1 MKKKSLAA
9 LLAALTVLVTACT
22 PDGGKPGPAQPSPT
36 QRSVP
41 AGNPDRDQAE
51 VRRRLAAVD
60 PCALLDPRIT
70 AGFGLRPQLVS
81 STPSDCRVQDD
92 GVQAVIYRNS
102 SASQRHWQDRIELG
116 GVVAYRSSRSTGR
129 CTISLPV
136 DFEHAITLAQDSLS
150 AYDCTQPEA
159 YAKSIAPRLRDD
171 PASFARKDSRPGV
184 AVCDVLATALGE
196 LPPGESVAPRK
207 TFDSNLSECGVW
219 RDAAASLGGPV
230 YARKALT
237 LAYRQPLA
245 QMRTG
250 GGWQDDEVRKIAGTD
265 VLFWKDSGAGCTLL
279 WDAWPEQTPVA
290 DRVVQAQA
298 EAADCDGAV
307 SLAEKLIPALA
318 KATPQAPG
326 KSSLVYAASEP
337 DVAGIGACAHVQDQ
351 DLRKCAPATDAA
363 APSDQ
368 RQTVAH
374 GAADANTL
382 CTAAAPTVR
391 KLAGSGLEPVTVVSQ
406 GSGGLN
412 ASVLPVLC
420 EFVEPTHSLVVRVGA
435 VAALP
440 LNSKLLLTETR
451 YAKDT
456 ELAGHAAKTASGEA
470 LRGAPDTRRTALVA
484 DTTADKPG
492 LLLIEMSAFPD
503 RGQGTGTG
511 TGTTSPAV
519 SERLNGFDDL
529 ATTLTRELLGAR

>member
-9 LLAALTVLVTACT
+9 LLTALTALVTACT
-22 PDGGKPGPAQPSPT
+22 PDGGKPAPAQPSPA

-60 PCALLDPRIT
+60 PCALLDPRVT
-70 AGFGLRPQLVS
+70 AGFGRRPQLVS
-81 STPSDCRVQDD
+81 STPSDCRLQDD

-102 SASQRHWQDRIELG
+102 SASQRHWQERIELG
-116 GVVAYRSSRSTGR
+116 NVVAYRSSRSTGR

-171 PASFARKDSRPGV
+171 PASFARKDPRPGV
-184 AVCDVLATALGE
+184 AVCDVLTSALGE
-196 LPPGESVAPRK
+196 LPPGQSVAPRK
-207 TFDSNLSECGVW
+207 AFDSSLSECGVW
-219 RDAAASLGGPV
+219 RDATASLGAPV

-307 SLAEKLIPALA
+307 SLAEKLVPALA
-318 KATPQAPG
+318 KATPQAPA
-326 KSSLVYAASEP
+326 KTSLVYAAAEP
-337 DVAGIGACAHVQDQ
+337 DVAGIGACTHVQDQ

-368 RQTVAH
+368 RLLISQ
-374 GAADANTL
+374 GAADPNAL
-382 CTAAAPTVR
+382 CAAAAPIVR
-391 KLAGSGLEPVTVVSQ
+391 RLAGTSLEPATATPP
-406 GSGGLN
+406 GGELLN
-412 ASVLPVLC
+412 ASILPLTC

-435 VAALP
+435 LPKLP
-440 LNSKLLLTETR
+440 LDSKQLLTRT
-451 YAKDT
+451 AKDT
-456 ELAGHAAKTASGEA
+456 EFAGHAAKTASGEA

-503 RGQGTGTG
+503 RGQGTGT
-511 TGTTSPAV
+511 TSPAAR
-519 SERLNGFDDL
+519 ERLNGFDDL